1 MRELQTREISPED
14 YDLLLQLESQQHVVP
29 LPKFLALALEKQ
41 SLHDK
46 GTRYEA
52 LQTTPQCAFCNLRLE
67 DRGKGMILRNCDHCL
82 HKSCLEDMFRLK
94 KSKCPTC
101 DLNLADGFDKS
112 ISVAKVKRAPGVKK
126 KGTNEEAKKVL

>member
-1 MRELQTREISPED
+1 M
-14 YDLLLQLESQQHVVP
+14 
-29 LPKFLALALEKQ
+29 
-41 SLHDK
+41 HDK

-52 LQTTPQCAFCNLRLE
+52 LQTIPQCAFCDMRLE
-67 DRGKGMILRNCDHCL
+67 DRGKGMMLRNCDHCL

-112 ISVAKVKRAPGVKK
+112 ISVAKVKRAPGLKK
-126 KGTNEEAKKVL
+126 KGTNEEAKKILQEIQERVQPLDFAIAGLGVAGHALDGGTQ